1 MASPAASD
9 PWPSVT
15 LVREPYGGEG
25 RFHGDG
31 RAQGAPRAPPSG
43 DQVQIGVLLA
53 AVARLQAAS
62 QLHPAISPLLVK
74 AEVIPGS
81 SASRS

>member
-15 LVREPYGGEG
+15 LVRSLTVAKAYSMGLVV
-25 RFHGDG
+25 R
-31 RAQGAPRAPPSG
+31 RAPRAPPSG

-53 AVARLQAAS
+53 AVARLEAAS

-81 SASRS
+81 NASRS